1 MIALEKVKIL
11 GAPVWSTGTE
21 HGAWSTEHSK
31 PMWSTER
38 RTRVLVTRCCLVIGL
53 RGQQHEVGYHVC
65 FPFSR
70 RGARHTAGSSR
81 AYSPKK
87 WIQISPGSRQPLA
100 HEGSPLFLFFSGVR
114 LPKTLAHGNR
124 WLTGAAGSLSA
135 ESTFFSFSFSSFSFF
150 WLPDV

>member
-65 FPFSR
+65 FPFS
-70 RGARHTAGSSR
+70 GARHTAGSSR

-100 HEGSPLFLFFSGVR
+100 HDGRTFFLFFSGEYDYQR
-114 LPKTLAHGNR
+114 P
-124 WLTGAAGSLSA
+124 WLTGAAGSLSV

-150 WLPDV
+150 WLSDV